1 MKGVKTSKPLRAAPG
16 QTTDCAEKGGKWMAL
31 PACSCACCFLLPFPQ
46 SSYDAVG
53 SALSA

>member
-1 MKGVKTSKPLRAAPG
+1 MKGVKTSKALRATPG